1 MLVAIPIAVANKI
14 KFAKIS
20 KSKQLIFDNQ
30 ELGNV
35 TRVYMVFPSAFWRVK
50 YSGYASFSSKFF
62 FNEITDLSPH
72 NLSCGILA
80 FVFVGNGFERM
91 KEEMPEEGTR
101 KNYLIKVIAD
111 IFLKGKRD
119 SEMIERAFMF

>member
-1 MLVAIPIAVANKI
+1 MKIKISSDSSKVYACNRVLVAIPIAVANKI
-14 KFAKIS
+14 KFSKIS

-62 FNEITDLSPH
+62 FN
-72 NLSCGILA
+72 
-80 FVFVGNGFERM
+80 
-91 KEEMPEEGTR
+91 
-101 KNYLIKVIAD
+101 
-111 IFLKGKRD
+111 
-119 SEMIERAFMF
+119 